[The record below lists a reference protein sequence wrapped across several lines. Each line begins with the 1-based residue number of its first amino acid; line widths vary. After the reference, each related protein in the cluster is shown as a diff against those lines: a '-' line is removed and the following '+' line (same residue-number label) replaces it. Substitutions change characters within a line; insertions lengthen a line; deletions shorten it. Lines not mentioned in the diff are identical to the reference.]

1 MPTRIVILGGGG
13 REHALAWKLA
23 NEPGVNT
30 VTVAPGN
37 DGFAMLPRVR
47 TVPGFD
53 ATDGRAAVALA
64 RSEAAELVVIGPEAP
79 LAAGVADALEAAG
92 VPVFGPST
100 AAARVETSKAFC
112 HEIAAAAGVPMAE
125 AAVFDDAA
133 GALHHARGL
142 VARTGWAVVK
152 ADGLAGGKGVSVCRG
167 LASTEAAIRE
177 LFSDGRASRVVIE
190 ERLIG
195 REASVIALSD
205 GRTAVALP
213 PARDHKRLRDG
224 DEGPNTGGMGAYS
237 PLEDLS
243 DEEVGPILDAIHRP
257 VLAELR
263 RRGTPFR
270 GALYAGLMLTDG
282 GPVLLEFNAR
292 FGDPETQAILP
303 RLAVP
308 LGPLLLAA
316 SRGELGSAAATFAV
330 GEVLPTLP
338 RVTVA
343 IVLAAAGY
351 PGTPRRGDVIAGID
365 ETPAGIVFH
374 AATARDQDGTWRTA
388 GGRVLTIVGEGRD
401 LADAR
406 RRAESLADRIAFEGA
421 QRRHDI
427 GLPVFTGTAEEVASR

>member
-1 MPTRIVILGGGG
+1 
-13 REHALAWKLA
+13 
-23 NEPGVNT
+23 
-30 VTVAPGN
+30 
-37 DGFAMLPRVR
+37 
-47 TVPGFD
+47 
-53 ATDGRAAVALA
+53 
-64 RSEAAELVVIGPEAP
+64 
-79 LAAGVADALEAAG
+79 
-92 VPVFGPST
+92 
-100 AAARVETSKAFC
+100 
-112 HEIAAAAGVPMAE
+112 
-125 AAVFDDAA
+125 
-133 GALHHARGL
+133 
-142 VARTGWAVVK
+142 
-152 ADGLAGGKGVSVCRG
+152 VSVCRG